1 MKKKDCYI
9 KTVLGV
15 KVDCTHLDGVLK
27 KVDSW
32 ITDSRGKKYI
42 VTPNPEMIVQAQ
54 KDEKF
59 KQALNGADIA
69 ITDGVGLVWA
79 LRWINRGQKR
89 RIKRIT
95 GIKVMESL
103 CRMAD
108 RKNWKVFLLGGGLG
122 VAVQASVKLKQAYQN
137 LQIMG
142 WAGSQNIEKAE
153 KEEKRKLIKKINEYK
168 PDLLFVAYGHG
179 RQEKWI
185 AENLG
190 RLNVKVAMGIGG
202 AFDYIVKP
210 RLRAPKLMREMGLEW
225 LWRLIMQ
232 PWRIKRQLAL
242 MKFVWLML
250 RSYF

>member
-9 KTVLGV
+9 NTVLGM

-27 KVDSW
+27 KVAGW
-32 ITDSRGKKYI
+32 ITDSRERRYI
-42 VTPNPEMIVQAQ
+42 VTPNPEMVVQAQ

-69 ITDGVGLVWA
+69 IADGIGLVWA
-79 LRWINRGQKR
+79 LNWINRRQKR
-89 RIKRIT
+89 RIKRVT
-95 GIKVMESL
+95 GIKVMEGL

-108 RKNWKVFLLGGGLG
+108 KNNWKVFLLGGGVG
-122 VAVQASVKLKQAYQN
+122 IAVKASVKLKQAYQN

-142 WAGSQNIEKAE
+142 WAGPQNIEKAD

-168 PDLLFVAYGHG
+168 PDLLFVAYGHAK
-179 RQEKWI
+179 QEKWI
-185 AENLG
+185 AENLDK
-190 RLNVKVAMGIGG
+190 LKVKTAMGIGG

-210 RLRAPKLMREMGLEW
+210 RLRAPKWMREMGLEW

-242 MKFVWLML
+242 VKFAWLMF
-250 RSYF
+250 RNYF